1 MKPILLWPF
10 LVAASIGL
18 IIASNCM
25 AGSIELTQGQEV
37 YEEHCEDCHGIK
49 AIGEDPQKPQGG
61 FTSENEHIAPA
72 LNGTG
77 HTYHHPHVYL
87 FQQIKNR
94 KINKSSPMP
103 PFSDTL
109 SDDEINAVIA
119 YLQSL
124 WPEDIRKRYNA
135 RFNK

>member
-1 MKPILLWPF
+1 MKPIWILSFLIPF
-10 LVAASIGL
+10 GL
-18 IIASNCM
+18 IIANNC
-25 AGSIELTQGQEV
+25 AAESAEKTKGQEV
-37 YEEHCEDCHGIK
+37 YQQHCEDCHGIK

-61 FTSENEHIAPA
+61 FNSENEHIAPA

-77 HTYHHPHVYL
+77 HTWHHPPVFL

-103 PFSDTL
+103 PFSGIL

-119 YLQSL
+119 YIKSL
-124 WPEDIRKRYNA
+124 WPEDIRQRYYEQ
-135 RFNK
+135 FKE